1 MTGTLPLTFDAN
13 GLIPVVTADA
23 TSGAILMVAFMNVDA
38 LARTRDTG
46 LVHYWS
52 RSRGRIWLKGET
64 SGHVQKVHQ
73 IFVNCDLNSLLIEV
87 EQIGAVCHDGYPTC
101 FYRRLEA
108 DNTLSTIRD
117 RWFDPAD
124 VYGQAGG
131 IAALTRLWWS
141 AYHELANAGHKEHS
155 ATSRLLHAEDDRVTS
170 RIADELR
177 ELAGALDRSH
187 RHQDVETDVLL
198 EAGQVCYWTVLRC
211 IRDGVSWNDVRP
223 DRALV
228 SLSAHDVAPVPT
240 TATLIRRLADT
251 WTREATPDLPEL
263 AHETMAS
270 VARACTLAGV
280 EPDAVIRADLDDL
293 RSRPYLADFFAG
305 RDALLAG

>member
-1 MTGTLPLTFDAN
+1 MTERLPVTFDAD
-13 GLIPVVTADA
+13 GLIPVVTSDA
-23 TSGAILMVAFMNVDA
+23 NSGAVLMVAFMNVDA

-64 SGHVQKVHQ
+64 SGHMQHVHQ

-87 EQIGAVCHDGYPTC
+87 EQIDAVCHDGYPTC

-108 DNTLSTIRD
+108 DNTLTSVRD

-124 VYGQAGG
+124 VYGEDGG

-141 AYHELANAGHKEHS
+141 AYLELANAVHREHS
-155 ATSRLLHAEDDRVTS
+155 ATSRLLHAAEDHVTS

-187 RHQDVETDVLL
+187 RHQDVAADVLL

-211 IRDGVSWNDVRP
+211 IRDGVSWEDVRP
-223 DRALV
+223 DRALAPLG
-228 SLSAHDVAPVPT
+228 SDDVAPVPT
-240 TATLIRRLADT
+240 TATLLRQLADS
-251 WTREATPDLPEL
+251 WTGEVAPDLYQL

-270 VARACTLAGV
+270 VTRACALAGIK
-280 EPDAVIRADLDDL
+280 PDAVIRADLAER
-293 RSRPYLADFFAG
+293 RSRPYLVDFFAG
-305 RDALLAG
+305 KDALPAG

>member
-1 MTGTLPLTFDAN
+1 MTRTLPLTFNAD
-13 GLIPVVTADA
+13 GLVPVVTTDA
-23 TSGAILMVAFMNVDA
+23 TSGAVLMVAFMNADA

-73 IFVNCDLNSLLIEV
+73 ILVNCDLNSLLIEV
-87 EQIGAVCHDGYPTC
+87 EQTGAVCHDGYPTC
-101 FYRRLEA
+101 FYRRLEP
-108 DNTLSTIRD
+108 DNALATVRD

-124 VYGQAGG
+124 VYGKDDG
-131 IAALTRLWWS
+131 IGALTRLWWS
-141 AYHELANAGHKEHS
+141 AYVELARASYREHS
-155 ATSRLLHAEDDRVTS
+155 ATSRLLNAAEDRVTS

-187 RHQDVETDVLL
+187 HHQDVEADVLL

-211 IRDGVSWNDVRP
+211 IRDGVSWKDVRP
-223 DRALV
+223 DRALAPLA
-228 SLSAHDVAPVPT
+228 SDDVAPVPT
-240 TATLIRRLADT
+240 TAALIRQLAGT
-251 WTREATPDLPEL
+251 WAGGTHQEMSVL

-270 VARACTLAGV
+270 VARACALVGI
-280 EPDAVIRADLDDL
+280 EPGAAIRADLGEL
-293 RSRPYLADFFAG
+293 RSRPYLADFFAA
-305 RDALLAG
+305 RDARPAE